1 MTHHLRVLFRD
12 VRRVPRISAFYGIV
26 VCMYFEEHGLPHFH
40 ARYAGYDASIQID
53 GLAVLQGSLP
63 RTKLALVRKWAH
75 LHEDELRINWERMRW
90 EEEPIQIDP
99 LP

>member
-1 MTHHLRVLFRD
+1 
-12 VRRVPRISAFYGIV
+12 
-26 VCMYFEEHGLPHFH
+26 MYYEEHGLPHFH

-63 RTKLALVRKWAH
+63 RTKLALVRRWTR
-75 LHEDELRINWERMRW
+75 LHEDELRVNWERARR
-90 EEEPIQIDP
+90 EEELIEIDP